1 MSDSR
6 AVTLVVVLQSEL
18 ADEVEELQEN
28 DPEYLEKLLRYGVVR
43 RAVYN
48 RLQGAL
54 PPSPRFPTAPAVLGP
69 G

>member
-28 DPEYLEKLLRYGVVR
+28 DPEYLGKLLKYGVVR

-48 RLQGAL
+48 RLQGVVPL
-54 PPSPRFPTAPAVLGP
+54 QRPSPSSLEVT
-69 G
+69 

>member
-48 RLQGAL
+48 RLQGVIPL
-54 PPSPRFPTAPAVLGP
+54 HRPSPSSLEVT
-69 G
+69 